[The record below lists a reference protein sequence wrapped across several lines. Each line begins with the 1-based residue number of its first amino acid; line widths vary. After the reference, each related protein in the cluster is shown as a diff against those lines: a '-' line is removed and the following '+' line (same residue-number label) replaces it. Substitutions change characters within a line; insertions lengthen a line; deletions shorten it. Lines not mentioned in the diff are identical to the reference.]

1 MFADTTRR
9 ARAGVLAMMAGAFAL
24 TACATTGSTGETAA
38 PASKSNKAFAATP
51 AGKPVFA
58 STYKP
63 FPNIATAI
71 RGATIYDGKGG
82 VIANGVVFMSGGT
95 ITSIGGPDTP
105 IPADIA
111 VFDGTGKFVTPGII
125 DIHSH
130 LGDYPSPGVDAH
142 SDGNEATAPTTPEVW
157 AEHSVWPQDPGF
169 SRALANG
176 GVTAL
181 QILPGSANLMGGRSV
196 TLKNVPARTVQ
207 GMKFPGA
214 PYGLKMACGENPK
227 RVYGARGQMPS
238 TRMGNFAVNR
248 ETWLA
253 AIDYANDADAKR
265 DLAKETLV
273 GVLKGEILIH
283 NHCYRAD
290 EMALVLDM
298 AKEMGYKVST
308 FHHAVEAYKIGD
320 LLRENGVCSAI
331 WADWYG
337 FKMESY
343 DGILENAAFLQREGA
358 CVVIHSDDANDIQ
371 RLNQEA
377 AKAQAAGLR
386 LGIDIP
392 DATAIQWITLNPA
405 KAMGIDKLTGSLE
418 PGKMADVVLWNGDPL
433 SVYSRPEKVWIDG
446 ALMFDALNPK
456 TRPVSDFELGQP
468 GEGDVK

>member
-1 MFADTTRR
+1 MGA
-9 ARAGVLAMMAGAFAL
+9 LATLVSALAL
-24 TACATTGSTGETAA
+24 TACATTGTAD
-38 PASKSNKAFAATP
+38 PASASSAKSDKAFAATL
-51 AGKPVFA
+51 AGDPVFA

-71 RGATIYDGKGG
+71 RGATVYDGRGG
-82 VIANGVVFMSGGT
+82 TITNGVVFMSGGK
-95 ITSIGGPDTP
+95 ITAVGGPDTA

-130 LGDYPSPGVDAH
+130 LGDYPSPGVEAN
-142 SDGNEATAPTTPEVW
+142 SDGNEATDPTTPEVW

-176 GVTAL
+176 GITAL

-196 TLKNVPARTVQ
+196 TLKNVPSRTVQ

-214 PYGLKMACGENPK
+214 PYSMKMACGENPK
-227 RVYGARGQMPS
+227 RVYGSKGRMPS

-248 ETWLA
+248 ATWLA
-253 AIDYANDADAKR
+253 AIDYANDPKAKR

-273 GVLKGEILIH
+273 GVLKGDILIQ

-298 AKEMGYKVST
+298 AKEMGYKVAA

-320 LLRENGVCSAI
+320 LLKANDVCSAI

-343 DGILENAAFLQREGA
+343 DGIRENAAFLQREGA

-377 AKAQAAGLR
+377 RKAQKAGLR

-392 DATAIQWITLNPA
+392 DAAVIQWITYNAA
-405 KAMGIDKLTGSLE
+405 KAMGIADTTGSLE
-418 PGKMADVVLWNGDPL
+418 AGKMADVVLWNGDPL

-446 ALMFDALNPK
+446 ALMFDATNPK